1 MKDILTQMQTDFNTI
16 KQSTQENWFQADA
29 SKVAIPQEITELL
42 RKAKDLQAINLLLG
56 RPQREHGGIDVNE
69 LQYSA
74 DERDGVRSD
83 KGLSNGTYPIFPKRG
98 GFKVPNVVGVEVFR
112 NDTRVVREGYKR
124 EMDWADPIRGEITEF
139 SEHSRQRLAFI
150 ANNTPVEFKSMLTLT
165 CPRHFPRDGRV
176 CKWHFDRFMDAM
188 KRKFGE
194 FEWLWFGEFQ
204 ERGAWHTHM
213 HTDIDLSQHGEVVT
227 LYRKG
232 RKQQYKTVR
241 ALHDW
246 ASAQWVKIVHKRLT
260 LYQDK
265 RGKIFNKQSLD
276 GSRKMVAEWRPDK
289 NNQRMK
295 DAYRSGISFEPIRE
309 KDGARHYVVKYAT
322 KMEQKL
328 VPPGFEHVGR
338 FWGCSKGVSDIKPV
352 AKLVGTEAMI
362 KSVLATLEVHKAV
375 KALVKLP
382 KVLFNVG
389 KVMVQDMDMV
399 KEVFVS
405 LDIFRKHATWREKF
419 KRNLFELKFVTY
431 NDIMRVFNELRFSA
445 YSEIDFDTYCKEME
459 GQY

>member
-1 MKDILTQMQTDFNTI
+1 LEGHFAQMQTDFNTI

-29 SKVAIPQEITELL
+29 NKVAMPQEISELL
-42 RKAKDLQAINLLLG
+42 RKSEKLKTFNLLLG
-56 RPQREHGGIDVNE
+56 RPQREHEGVDVSE
-69 LQYSA
+69 LQYSV

-83 KGLSNGTYPIFPKRG
+83 KGLSNGTYLIFPKRG
-98 GFKVPNVVGVEVFR
+98 GFKVPNIVGVEVFR
-112 NDTRVVREGYKR
+112 NDTRVVRQGYKR
-124 EMDWADPIRGEITEF
+124 EIDWADPIRGEITEF

-150 ANNTPVEFKSMLTLT
+150 ANNTLIVFLSMLTLT
-165 CPRHFPRDGRV
+165 YPRHFPMDGRV

-204 ERGAWHTHM
+204 ERDAWHTHIV
-213 HTDIDLSQHGEVVT
+213 TNIDMSQHGNYIT
-227 LYRKG
+227 KYRKG
-232 RKQQYKTVR
+232 RKQQYVTVKE
-241 ALHDW
+241 LHDW
-246 ASAQWVKIVHKRLT
+246 ASKQWLNIVHKRLT

-265 RGKIFNKQSLD
+265 RGKIFNKQSCD
-276 GSRKMVAEWRPDK
+276 GSRKMVAEWWPDR
-289 NNQRMK
+289 NYQRMK
-295 DAYRSGISFEPIRE
+295 DAYRSGISFEPVRKE
-309 KDGARHYVVKYAT
+309 DGLKRYVVKYAT
-322 KMEQKL
+322 KMEQKD
-328 VPPGFEHVGR
+328 VPPGFTHVGR
-338 FWGCSKGVSDIKPV
+338 FWGCSKGVADIKPV

-362 KSVLATLEVHKAV
+362 KSVLATLEVHQAV

-405 LDIFRKHATWREKF
+405 LETFRKHATWREKF

-431 NDIMRVFNELRFSA
+431 NDIMRVFNELRFNA